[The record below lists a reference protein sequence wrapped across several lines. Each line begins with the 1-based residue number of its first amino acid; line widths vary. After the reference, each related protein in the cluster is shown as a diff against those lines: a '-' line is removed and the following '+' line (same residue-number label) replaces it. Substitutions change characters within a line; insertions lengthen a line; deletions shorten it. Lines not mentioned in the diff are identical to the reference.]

1 MSRLNFEIYLC
12 WHANKVS
19 IACDSSALPSKWP
32 GAAFA
37 STWGPQDFF
46 DKYVWQSHFHLEK
59 WFGQLSQLVHFS
71 LLLTHDCANVQIVSG
86 IDLCWCVL
94 ICVKTAKGFP
104 NQSDLQV
111 SKLALRFLSY
121 WSWSEIPDLLY
132 LIDMGH
138 CFLQY
143 KLCSWHQMICDC
155 MFLSCVSRWL
165 AVTCRRCF
173 VSFWTTLS
181 VKSMS
186 SIVSFEVNWLQGSQ
200 VSKFQEEVCHS
211 RHALLTFCRPL
222 RH

>member
-46 DKYVWQSHFHLEK
+46 DKYVWRSHFHLEK

-138 CFLQY
+138 CFFTIQALLMASNDMWLHVLV
-143 KLCSWHQMICDC
+143 LCLKVAGGNVQALLR
-155 MFLSCVSRWL
+155 FLL
-165 AVTCRRCF
+165 NYF
-173 VSFWTTLS
+173 VC
-181 VKSMS
+181 
-186 SIVSFEVNWLQGSQ
+186 EVNVINCVIWSQ
-200 VSKFQEEVCHS
+200 LAPGKSGQ
-211 RHALLTFCRPL
+211 
-222 RH
+222 

>member
-59 WFGQLSQLVHFS
+59 WFGQLSPLVHFS

-138 CFLQY
+138 CFCTIQALLMASNDMWLHVLV
-143 KLCSWHQMICDC
+143 LCLKVAGGNVQALLR
-155 MFLSCVSRWL
+155 FLL
-165 AVTCRRCF
+165 NYF
-173 VSFWTTLS
+173 VC
-181 VKSMS
+181 
-186 SIVSFEVNWLQGSQ
+186 EVNVINCVIWSQ
-200 VSKFQEEVCHS
+200 LAPGKSGQ
-211 RHALLTFCRPL
+211 
-222 RH
+222 